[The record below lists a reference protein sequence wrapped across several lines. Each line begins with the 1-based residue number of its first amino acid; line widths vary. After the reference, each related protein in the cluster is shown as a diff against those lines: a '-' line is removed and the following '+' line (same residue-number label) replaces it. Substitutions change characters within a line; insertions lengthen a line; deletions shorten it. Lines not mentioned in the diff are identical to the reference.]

1 MLPVI
6 RSDEHL
12 YTVPKFDLGKG
23 DVKDF
28 MNELNGF
35 HEQFADCFHRS
46 ESREHFFNYM
56 AGQFSELERKSIEPI
71 ALAIKD
77 GNVRAMQRFV
87 SDAQWDD
94 NNIIAKYRNCVNDD
108 LGSPDGALIF
118 DESGFL
124 KKGQDSI
131 GVGRQYCGTAGKV
144 DNCQVGVF
152 AAYVSENGYALVD
165 KRLFIPQQ
173 WFTDEYRARRKKC
186 NLPEDTVFRTKPQ
199 LAAEMLQTI
208 HEENTLPFK
217 YVPGDS
223 IYGISPE
230 FIETVDTLPSIT
242 YLVSAPKNTLCWLK
256 RPMSIAKQYR
266 WGGKTKA
273 KTVLTDTDSKPI
285 AVSHLAKNINDYFWY
300 RRQVSEGAKGPIV
313 YEFTRR
319 RVVLSA
325 AGLPE
330 KTVWLL
336 IRRTIGDDPQYSFFI
351 SNASSSTRLK
361 TLVWL
366 SGMRWAIEQCFEETK
381 SELGM
386 DHYEVRKFMGWRH
399 HILTCML
406 AHFFLWH
413 LKIRMG
419 KKAPSITL
427 SQLRILLKLLLPMR
441 KHSLDTLIEQVIW
454 IQDRNHRAY
463 LSHRKRRLRELN
475 KDRTK

>member
-6 RSDEHL
+6 RHNEHL
-12 YTVPKFDLGKG
+12 YSIPKFDIGKG

-28 MNELNGF
+28 INELRGF

-71 ALAIKD
+71 ALAVKD

-87 SDAQWDD
+87 SVAQWDVE
-94 NNIIAKYRNCVNDD
+94 NILSKYRSFVNDD
-108 LGSPDGALIF
+108 LGSSNGALIF

-131 GVGRQYCGTAGKV
+131 GVARQYCGTAGKV

-152 AAYVSENGYALVD
+152 AAYVSESGYALVD
-165 KRLFIPQQ
+165 NRLFIPEQ
-173 WFTDEYRARRKKC
+173 WFSDEYRARRKKC

-199 LAAEMLQTI
+199 LAAEMLRAI
-208 HEENTLPFK
+208 NDEKTLPFK
-217 YVPGDS
+217 YVLGDS

-230 FIETVDTLPSIT
+230 FIETVENLPGIT
-242 YLVSAPKNTLCWLK
+242 YMVSVPKSTLCWLK
-256 RPMSIAKQYR
+256 RPMTITKQYR
-266 WGGKTKA
+266 WGGKTKS
-273 KTVLTDTDSKPI
+273 KTVLADADSKPI
-285 AVSHLAKNINDYFWY
+285 AIGDLAKNINDYFWY
-300 RRQVSEGAKGPIV
+300 RRQVSEGTKGPIV

-319 RVVLSA
+319 QVILSV

-330 KTVWLL
+330 KTVWLV
-336 IRRTIGDDPQYSFFI
+336 IRRTIGDDPRYSFFV

-366 SGMRWAIEQCFEETK
+366 SGLRWAIEQCFEETK
-381 SELGM
+381 TELGM
-386 DHYEVRKFMGWRH
+386 DHYEVRKFMGWHH

-419 KKAPSITL
+419 EKSAIYYA
-427 SQLRILLKLLLPMR
+427 I
-441 KHSLDTLIEQVIW
+441 
-454 IQDRNHRAY
+454 AA
-463 LSHRKRRLRELN
+463 
-475 KDRTK
+475 

>member
-1 MLPVI
+1 MLPVT
-6 RSDEHL
+6 RSNEHL
-12 YTVPKFDLGKG
+12 YSVPKFDLGKG

-28 MNELNGF
+28 MNELQGF

-87 SDAQWDD
+87 SAAQWDD
-94 NNIIAKYRNCVNDD
+94 DNIIAKYRNCVNDD

-131 GVGRQYCGTAGKV
+131 GVARQYCGTAGKV

-152 AAYVSENGYALVD
+152 AAYVSDSGYALVD
-165 KRLFIPQQ
+165 KRLFIPEQ
-173 WFTDEYRARRKKC
+173 WFTGEYRIRRKKC
-186 NLPEDTVFRTKPQ
+186 SLPDDTVFRTKPE

-208 HEENTLPFK
+208 HEEQTLPFK
-217 YVPGDS
+217 YALADS

-230 FIETVDTLPSIT
+230 FIGAVDSLPGIT
-242 YLVSAPKNTLCWLK
+242 YLVSVPKSTLCWLK
-256 RPMSIAKQYR
+256 RPMTITKKYR
-266 WGGKTKA
+266 WGGKSRT
-273 KTVLTDTDSKPI
+273 KTVLADTNSKPMTVI
-285 AVSHLAKNINDYFWY
+285 NLARNINDYFWY
-300 RRQVSEGAKGPIV
+300 RRQVSEGTKGPIV

-319 RVVLSA
+319 RVILSA
-325 AGLPE
+325 SGLPE

-336 IRRTIGDDPQYSFFI
+336 IRRTIGDNCQYSFFI

-361 TLVWL
+361 NLVWL
-366 SGMRWAIEQCFEETK
+366 SGLRWAIEQCFEETK

-386 DHYEVRKFMGWRH
+386 DHYEVRKFKGWHH

-419 KKAPSITL
+419 KKSTIHYA
-427 SQLRILLKLLLPMR
+427 
-441 KHSLDTLIEQVIW
+441 V
-454 IQDRNHRAY
+454 AA
-463 LSHRKRRLRELN
+463 
-475 KDRTK
+475 